1 MKQKGGDICPGTK
14 PLGMFPTGIKV
25 RSLDTMQVS
34 SRNGGRRREGG
45 SRRKVKMLSITEIM
59 SHALQDDQPE
69 RIQHYRGGIS
79 PILGFGNQK
88 NKTTVSHLQ
97 SCNFTMM

>member
-45 SRRKVKMLSITEIM
+45 GK
-59 SHALQDDQPE
+59 
-69 RIQHYRGGIS
+69 
-79 PILGFGNQK
+79 QK
-88 NKTTVSHLQ
+88 KGQNAV
-97 SCNFTMM
+97 NN

>member
-1 MKQKGGDICPGTK
+1 MEEG
-14 PLGMFPTGIKV
+14 
-25 RSLDTMQVS
+25 
-34 SRNGGRRREGG
+34 GGREVG

-88 NKTTVSHLQ
+88 NKNYSLPLTKLKLYDDVKTILIQ
-97 SCNFTMM
+97 